1 MFNDVVTNLDP
12 NELPPRV
19 RADRKIGME
28 LLTRSTL
35 ARGGDPAVALA
46 DEGKIANWAQFVNHS
61 RALEDRGISGLGS
74 RLKSVAEK
82 GANPFADELLR
93 KIPEAL
99 APALPSLT
107 GILPSAGIRLA
118 DAVQAGANRGQ
129 VAETFVTPL
138 RTEDFMP
145 WLGRGQEP
153 VMGQQQMYV
162 QYVDSTGKAGPAASV
177 GAIKKLGTVT
187 KQANAPVRII
197 ACATDV
203 DVIRLAEAA
212 FNANGGGYDAS
223 LMNETAAKMAMQEAL
238 ADVAINGDASVGWN
252 GILSTGGIGKS
263 REITDYALI
272 NVGTADPADLAEAVS
287 NAIADAVA
295 GVSKLA
301 EVKLD
306 TVVITDTMFAQLGKS
321 APSGGTY
328 LAVLMAHW
336 QVQGIVNW
344 HVSDAIR
351 SEDKTV
357 QRLIVTRSADSVYR
371 PRLHAPTSP
380 QVFTYQNGPY
390 TETYYF
396 APCAGVWVPFQPMS
410 VVINMIW
417 SA

>member
-1 MFNDVVTNLDP
+1 MLNDAVTNLDP
-12 NELPPRV
+12 NDLPPRV
-19 RADRKIGME
+19 RTDRKIGID

-35 ARGGDPAVALA
+35 ARGGNVALALA
-46 DEGKIANWAQFVNHS
+46 DESKIATWAQLVNHTQ
-61 RALEDRGISGLGS
+61 ALEQRNISGLSS
-74 RLKSVAEK
+74 RLKNVAER
-82 GANPFADELLR
+82 GANPFADELIR

-99 APALPSLT
+99 APIMPNLT
-107 GILPSAGIRLA
+107 GILPSEGIRLA

-145 WLGRGQEP
+145 WLGRGAEP

-162 QYVDSTGKAGPAASV
+162 QYIDSTGKAGPAASV
-177 GAIKKLGTVT
+177 SAVKKLGTVT
-187 KQANAPVRII
+187 KQASAPVRII
-197 ACATDV
+197 ALSTDV

-212 FNANGGGYDAS
+212 FNANGGGYDAN
-223 LMNETAAKMAMQEAL
+223 LMNEMAAKMAMQEAL
-238 ADVAINGDASVGWN
+238 ADVAINGDATVGWN
-252 GILSTGGIGKS
+252 GILSTGVIGKS
-263 REITDYALI
+263 RAITDYAAI
-272 NVGTADPADLAEAVS
+272 NVGTADPADLAEAIS
-287 NAIADAVA
+287 NAIADAIA
-295 GVSKLA
+295 GVSKLPD
-301 EVKLD
+301 VKLD
-306 TVVITDTMFAQLGKS
+306 TVVITDTMFTQLGK
-321 APSGGTY
+321 AAASGGTH

-336 QVQGIVNW
+336 QVQGITNW

-410 VVINMIW
+410 VVVNMIW
-417 SA
+417 TA